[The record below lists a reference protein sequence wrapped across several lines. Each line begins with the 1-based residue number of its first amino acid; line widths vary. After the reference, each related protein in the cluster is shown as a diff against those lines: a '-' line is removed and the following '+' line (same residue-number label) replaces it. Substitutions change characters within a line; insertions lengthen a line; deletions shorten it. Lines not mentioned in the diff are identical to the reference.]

1 MAAAL
6 GRWPLGLALCCLLG
20 ASLAVD
26 RGNFKTCEQSGFCRR
41 QRRIQPGHSPYRALL
56 ESLELG
62 PDVARMRL
70 VNEVTQVPL
79 LLELWGLSGNI
90 TRLRIQEL
98 NPLRPRY
105 QVPDVLLGELP
116 AERLEVTA
124 RDEGALELA
133 LGPGGLRLL
142 VTERP
147 FRLDLLRHRE
157 LLCSVNARG
166 LLVFE
171 HQRRRRDSLA
181 DKVSSVWDRIKSL
194 FRRDPPKDP
203 PSEEGAAQEGPE
215 DGTGGTQ
222 SEKPAEPPAE
232 PEEEPGAWE
241 ETFKTHTDSKP
252 YGPTSVGLDFSLPGF
267 EHVYGIPEHADNLRL
282 RPTEG
287 GDPYRLY
294 NLDVFQYEV
303 FTPMALY
310 GSVPLLLAHRP
321 RLSLGLFWLN
331 AAETWV
337 DIGSNT
343 AGKTLFG
350 KLLDYMQ
357 GGGETP
363 QTEVRWMSE
372 SGVIDVFLLLGPR
385 PGDVSAQYGRLTGT
399 QALPPLFSL
408 GYHQSRWNY
417 QDEADV
423 EAVERG
429 FEEHELPLDVLWLD
443 IEHADGKRYF
453 TWDPA
458 KFPNPRA
465 MLERL
470 AARKRRMVSIVDPHI
485 KVDGGYRVHSELR
498 ARGLFVKTKDGND
511 YEGWCWPGS
520 SAYPDFT
527 NPEMREWWANM
538 FAYDQYEGSTEALFT
553 WNDMNEPSVF
563 SGPEVTMHKDARHYG
578 GWEHRELHNIYGLY
592 VHKATAEGQIRRSG
606 GRLRPFVLSRAF
618 FAGSQRYGAVW
629 TGDNTADWE
638 HLRISIPMCLSFGLA
653 GLAFCGADVGGFFQ
667 NPGAELQVRWYQAGA
682 FQPFFRAHAH
692 LDTARREPWL
702 LSAEHLAMVRAA
714 LRRRYAL
721 LPTWYTA
728 FYRCH
733 RQGVPV
739 MRPLWMEFPED
750 PQTFAMDDQYLI
762 DRVLLVHPVTEP
774 GARGVNVYLPG
785 EGEVWYDDETH
796 EQHRAP
802 QTLYVPVTLSSIPV
816 YQRGGTVIPR
826 QDRPRR
832 STEAMRNDPFT
843 LYVALSPQGTAEGDL
858 YLDDGVSFDY
868 ATKNAFLHRHFSFA
882 NGTLTSSSADPRG
895 SMSSPAWLER
905 VVILGVGRPDS
916 ALLTHDGSQTPL
928 HFQHDPERSVLTL
941 RRPGVPIGADWSIS
955 LR

>member
-6 GRWPLGLALCCLLG
+6 GRWPLGLTLCCLLG

-41 QRRIQPGHSPYRALL
+41 QRRIQPGNSPYRALL

-79 LLELWGLSGNI
+79 LLELWGLSGNV

-105 QVPDVLLGELP
+105 QVPDVLLGEPP
-116 AERLEVTA
+116 AERLEVTG
-124 RDEGALELA
+124 RDEGTLELS
-133 LGPGGLRLL
+133 LGPGGHRLL

-181 DKVSSVWDRIKSL
+181 DKVSSVWDKIKSL

-203 PSEEGAAQEGPE
+203 PGEEGAAQEGPE
-215 DGTGGTQ
+215 DGTGSTQ
-222 SEKPAEPPAE
+222 SEKPTEPPAE

-343 AGKTLFG
+343 AGK
-350 KLLDYMQ
+350 

-372 SGVIDVFLLLGPR
+372 SGVIDVFLLLGPG
-385 PGDVSAQYGRLTGT
+385 PADVTAQYGRLTGT

-458 KFPNPRA
+458 KFPNPRG

-498 ARGLFVKTKDGND
+498 ARGLYVKTKDGND

-563 SGPEVTMHKDARHYG
+563 SGPEVTMHKDARHFG

-667 NPGAELQVRWYQAGA
+667 NPGPELQVRWYQAGA

-702 LSAEHLAMVRAA
+702 LSPEHLAMVRAA

-733 RQGVPV
+733 RQGIPV
-739 MRPLWMEFPED
+739 MRPLWMEFPDD
-750 PQTFAMDDQYLI
+750 PQTFAMDDQYMI

-785 EGEVWYDDETH
+785 EGEVWYNDETH

-802 QTLYVPVTLSSIPV
+802 QTLYVPVTLSTIPV
-816 YQRGGTVIPR
+816 FQRGGTVIPR

-832 STEAMRNDPFT
+832 STEAMKNDPFT
-843 LYVALSPQGTAEGDL
+843 LYVALSPQGTAQGDL

-905 VVILGVGRPDS
+905 VVILGVGQPDS
-916 ALLTHDGSQTPL
+916 ALLTTHDGSQTPL
-928 HFQHDPERSVLTL
+928 QFQYDPERSVLTL
-941 RRPGVPIGADWSIS
+941 RRPGVPMGADWSIS